1 LEAVLKSGRISAMV
15 SAGAM
20 IVGSLAGATGAGPA
34 AAATYHP
41 LCVNGP
47 AGVGTQCI
55 DSEFGIGQVP
65 ITLPYGTAHLTNWA
79 YPTGSTPEPIQQ
91 ADNVNYCLQLNAAAG
106 EVIGAKC
113 VGDDAEKWIDA
124 YDAKAKRT
132 LFESSWALDNHNTA
146 DCLAF
151 SISPGV
157 PTLYLEP
164 CQKTADSSIY
174 WDQQWGTS

>member
-1 LEAVLKSGRISAMV
+1 MV
-15 SAGAM
+15 AAGTM
-20 IVGSLAGATGAGPA
+20 IVGSLAGVAGAGSA
-34 AAATYHP
+34 SAVTYYN

-55 DSEFGIGQVP
+55 DSVFGVGQVP
-65 ITLPYGTAHLTNWA
+65 ETLPYGTANLTKWS
-79 YPTGSTPEPIQQ
+79 YPTGSTPEPIRQ
-91 ADNVNYCLQLNAAAG
+91 ADNVNYCLQLNSAADN

-113 VGDDAEKWIDA
+113 VGDDAEKWINV

-132 LFESSWALDNHNTA
+132 LFESSWALDNYHTA
-146 DCLAF
+146 DCLAY
-151 SISPGV
+151 SITIGV
-157 PTLYLEP
+157 PTLHLEP